1 MKKLGCAKCGGTKK
15 MKLGGSAVAKAP
27 VNIFGIP
34 QQNLGTSGQS
44 GNMKKGGTT
53 KVHPLVA
60 FQKFNDDR
68 NKKLAKAQLG
78 ISTGQKFPARD
89 TSAMKN
95 AFSKDLMDA
104 KYEEAKKN
112 AFNNHKSELNR
123 ISQDNLIRQKTAASK
138 LKDYKP
144 MSSIGKMERVSTRKS
159 GGATKALPKA
169 EVGMSTGYLGKPVS
183 QSPSN
188 KYIIDANY
196 RKVATPSNSPR
207 SGKIAVK
214 SSNPGG
220 IPKGIDKPVRTNN
233 SKTSASPIKSANPTR
248 EPRIKFGDPMAG
260 IPASKPKPKGRY
272 EDVVESNSTRTKAA
286 VKSVSRP
293 IKSNGPGTPAS
304 RTAAIPKSS
313 VKTPVQH
320 TSGYTPKRGATT
332 PVKKTVG
339 PRPSVDEMREANIK
353 KYSVLKSKIAEDK
366 KPKSRNTAAE
376 FKAGMVASP
385 VATVAKKV
393 YGMMKKN
400 GGVVKSK
407 KKK

>member
-68 NKKLAKAQLG
+68 NKKLAKA
-78 ISTGQKFPARD
+78 
-89 TSAMKN
+89 
-95 AFSKDLMDA
+95 
-104 KYEEAKKN
+104 
-112 AFNNHKSELNR
+112 
-123 ISQDNLIRQKTAASK
+123 
-138 LKDYKP
+138 
-144 MSSIGKMERVSTRKS
+144 
-159 GGATKALPKA
+159 

-188 KYIIDANY
+188 KYIIDANH

-214 SSNPGG
+214 SANPRG
-220 IPKGIDKPVRTNN
+220 IPKGIDTVRTNI

-248 EPRIKFGDPMAG
+248 EPRIKFGDPMVG

-376 FKAGMVASP
+376 FIAGMVASP